1 METIFTV
8 IHILAALFM
17 IFVIILQGGN
27 AGGVGAAFGGGN
39 SQGVFGAGGATSVLG
54 KATYVF
60 AAFFMISSIALSV
73 IQSQEGKTG
82 LTKQLEQVEQTTP
95 ESK

>member
-1 METIFTV
+1 MDTIFTV

-27 AGGVGAAFGGGN
+27 SGGVGAAFGGGN

-54 KATYVF
+54 KTTY
-60 AAFFMISSIALSV
+60 AASFMISSIALSV

-82 LTKQLEQVEQTTP
+82 LTEKLEQVEETTN
-95 ESK
+95 KK